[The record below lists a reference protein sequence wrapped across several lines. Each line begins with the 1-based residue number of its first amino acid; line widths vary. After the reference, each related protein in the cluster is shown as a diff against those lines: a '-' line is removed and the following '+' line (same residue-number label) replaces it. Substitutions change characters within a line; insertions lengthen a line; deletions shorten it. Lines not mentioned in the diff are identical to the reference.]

1 MSKPL
6 WLGEMFTL
14 VGYVARVNI
23 QRALGVGGDMED
35 FKSAHLVPLH
45 APKVRTPGP
54 KLKTPTRTTPCH
66 TITMTMTHRVRM
78 TMLSIPNELV
88 MTNARVKENI
98 TFSLPIHGVQSKK

>member
-54 KLKTPTRTTPCH
+54 EMKTPTPVHAPRVH
-66 TITMTMTHRVRM
+66 TLENPHMNNP
-78 TMLSIPNELV
+78 LS
-88 MTNARVKENI
+88 
-98 TFSLPIHGVQSKK
+98 